1 MGAMGCNEFH
11 NQLEEWMQDERSQAA
26 RAHLASCVRCRALVA
41 DLDAI
46 QQRAHAWGADEVA
59 PPESVW
65 VSLRAQLEAEGIIR
79 GDTAGEVALEAAKPR
94 PGWFAGILDAVPR
107 PVLAG
112 AYLAALI
119 GASIAL
125 TGQSTRQLDE
135 ARWMNGT
142 QDTTGALSADLQNAE
157 RDTVSAM
164 NQSDPVVTASLHD
177 NLAIV
182 DNYIALCEK
191 SVREDPEN
199 EIARDYLYEA
209 YEQKADLLAQMTER
223 GVSGR

>member
-1 MGAMGCNEFH
+1 MGEMGCQEFQ
-11 NQLEEWMQDERSQAA
+11 NQLERWMDGERSAQAREHA
-26 RAHLASCVRCRALVA
+26 LQCVSCKTLVA

-46 QQRAHAWGADEVA
+46 GQHARAWGAEEVA
-59 PPESVW
+59 PPERVW

-79 GDTAGEVALEAAKPR
+79 GDAAADTAPQAADRKPGWLAGIFDALPR
-94 PGWFAGILDAVPR
+94 PI
-107 PVLAG
+107 LAG
-112 AYLAALI
+112 AYLAVLI
-119 GASIAL
+119 LASVVL

-135 ARWMNGT
+135 ARWINGT
-142 QDTTGALSADLQNAE
+142 QDTTGALDASLQTAEQNSISAIA
-157 RDTVSAM
+157 A
-164 NQSDPVVTASLHD
+164 SDPVVTASLHD